1 MKTLS
6 DIQQIVASY
15 NQCGSYSQVAREMHV
30 SRNTIKKYIRR
41 FYDIRSGIRDE
52 ILPKN
57 RKIEQPRRS
66 ITDEMIRFIHSLLE
80 ENLTRPKKQRMS
92 GRQVHDKMIQT
103 GYSIGYSTVREIIAD
118 WNKSHISREVYI
130 LQDPEPGYR
139 AEFDWCEVSLQ
150 IQGTWTKISMAVMV
164 LTWSLFRFARLYCHE
179 TQQEVIDAHIQFFN
193 EIQSVPRY
201 IYYDNL
207 RAVYDYPRKKF
218 QDTYLQFA
226 SHYGYSYE
234 VCNPVSPH
242 EKGTDEESVSFIRRN
257 AFGERTS
264 FESLEEAQQWL
275 IASLDRINNL
285 HVYRRDKTPF
295 EALKDEQNSMF
306 SLPSLEYSNVL
317 TKPAKISKYSFVS
330 FDRNY
335 YSVPDTY
342 RQKRILL
349 KIYQDRIDLVSGPDL
364 IASHQRLHGKGHYS
378 LNICHFLKSFERKP
392 GAIRHSKVM
401 GQAPQTLQNLYMTNY
416 LNRPLDFIQ
425 ILDLTGECSM
435 QDLVAA
441 IEKLQKSHIPPGYDT
456 IRMILN
462 NTPSPVIESLKG
474 YDLILVQEP
483 DLVVYDQLVECS
495 V

>member
-1 MKTLS
+1 
-6 DIQQIVASY
+6 
-15 NQCGSYSQVAREMHV
+15 MHV

-41 FYDIRSGIRDE
+41 FYDVRSGIRDE
-52 ILPKN
+52 ILPKD
-57 RKIEQPRRS
+57 RQIEQPRRTV
-66 ITDEMIRFIHSLLE
+66 TDEMIEFIHSLLE

-92 GRQVHDKMIQT
+92 GRQVHDKLIQT

-118 WNKSHISREVYI
+118 WNKSHISREVFI
-130 LQDPEPGYR
+130 LQEPEPGYR

-150 IQGTWTKISMAVMV
+150 IKGVWTKVSMAVMV
-164 LTWSLFRFARLYCHE
+164 LNWSLYRFARLYCHE
-179 TQQEVIDAHIQFFN
+179 TQQQVIDAHIQFFH

-218 QDTYLQFA
+218 QDAYLQFA

-242 EKGTDEESVSFIRRN
+242 EKGTDEESVSFIRRTV
-257 AFGERTS
+257 FGEKTS

-275 IASLDRINNL
+275 IASLERINNL
-285 HVYRRDKTPF
+285 HVYRRDKTPI

-342 RQKRILL
+342 RQKHILL
-349 KIYQDRIDLVSGPDL
+349 KIYQDRINLVSGHEL
-364 IASHQRLHGKGHYS
+364 IASHLRLHGKGQHS
-378 LNICHFLKSFERKP
+378 LNICHFLKTFERKP
-392 GAIRHSKVM
+392 GSLKHSKVIQ
-401 GQAPQTLQNLYMTNY
+401 QAPQTLQNLYKSHY
-416 LNRPLDFIQ
+416 INRPLDFIQ
-425 ILDLTGECSM
+425 ILNLTGECPLKE
-435 QDLVAA
+435 LVSA
-441 IEKLQKSHIPPGYDT
+441 IEFLQKSQIPPEYAT
-456 IRMILN
+456 IRMVLN
-462 NTPSPVIESLKG
+462 NTPSPAIESLEG
-474 YDLILVQEP
+474 YDLVYVQEP
-483 DLVVYDQLVECS
+483 DLSVYDQIVGCIA
-495 V
+495 